1 MPQYY
6 TYKLINS
13 LDQQPFYVGKGSGS
27 RMYQHL
33 REAERSGTAKRSV
46 HYKILSI
53 IQAGGHI
60 IYEKTDWETEQQAF
74 DEEKRLIALLG
85 RKDIGTGCLCNLT
98 EGGEGVKTSPELNE
112 RRAAK
117 HRGMK
122 RSDSARANMKKAQ
135 IDSVTRRKQENGGSA
150 ITKETR
156 ENMSKRRRGIPWS
169 ENARAVKRE
178 KPTAIPV
185 QAFKKDTGE
194 FVGEWESMALCAKEL
209 NCDLAA
215 VWKIL
220 SGFMSKAPDGSMRPY
235 KSHKGY
241 TFKYK

>member
-6 TYKLINS
+6 TYTLINS
-13 LDQQPFYVGKGSGS
+13 LDNQPFYVGKGSGS

-33 REAERSGTAKRSV
+33 REAERDGIVKRSV

-53 IQAGGHI
+53 INQNGHI
-60 IYEKTDWETEQQAF
+60 VYNKNNWDTEDQAF
-74 DEEKRLIALLG
+74 DEEKRLIALYG
-85 RKDIGTGCLCNLT
+85 RKDLHTGLLCNLT
-98 EGGEGVKTSPELNE
+98 KGGEGVRTSPEIIE

-122 RSDSARANMKKAQ
+122 RSSEAKQRMSEAQ
-135 IDSVTRRKQENGGSA
+135 TKLAAVNRERYGTGVKPETIVKMSETRRGK
-150 ITKETR
+150 
-156 ENMSKRRRGIPWS
+156 PWS
-169 ENARAVKRE
+169 KDAREVERK

-185 QAFKKDTGE
+185 QAFSKETGE

-209 NCDLAA
+209 SCDLSSI
-215 VWKIL
+215 WKIL
-220 SGFMSKAPDGSMRPY
+220 SGFMSKAPDGTMRPY